1 MCSGVKLNF
10 RFHQSLTSCNIT
22 LPFLWVQSSGKYVQK
37 NSLTGKWYR
46 ILAAPILQTG
56 LKWLFQ
62 CLILFQLFAPHLSG
76 FNPFPDSHK
85 SMPTSLFLFLSTP
98 LTINTTRWLSRLYLI
113 HFSCEAG
120 WDEVTA
126 STGGLIRPHFP
137 KYHLSK
143 RVSFKDTKA
152 RTPRFK
158 KRKKRKENFVWP
170 LFFYPVLYKFYVVI
184 SLWLFSASLL

>member
-1 MCSGVKLNF
+1 M
-10 RFHQSLTSCNIT
+10 
-22 LPFLWVQSSGKYVQK
+22 
-37 NSLTGKWYR
+37 TGKWYR

-85 SMPTSLFLFLSTP
+85 SVPTSLFLFLSTP

-113 HFSCEAG
+113 HLSCAAG

-126 STGGLIRPHFP
+126 PLRAKRGKTGGLIRSPFP

-143 RVSFKDTKA
+143 SVSFKDTSA
-152 RTPRFK
+152 CTPLLK
-158 KRKKRKENFVWP
+158 KKQKKKKT
-170 LFFYPVLYKFYVVI
+170 LFGHFFI
-184 SLWLFSASLL
+184 LFSISSMWSSLCGYSQQAFYNSVATTLLCNHTRF